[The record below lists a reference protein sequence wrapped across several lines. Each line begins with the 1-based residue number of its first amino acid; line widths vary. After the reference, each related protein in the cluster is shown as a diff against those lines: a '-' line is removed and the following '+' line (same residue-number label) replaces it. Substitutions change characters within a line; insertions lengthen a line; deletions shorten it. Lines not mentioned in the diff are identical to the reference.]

1 MKVTVSR
8 ASSRFDEYEA
18 ELEIPE
24 ILIKQLLNLGREIPV
39 EENSGSW
46 DAMEY
51 HPLAQQKAGRH
62 MEPFIIDINP
72 DTGDVELMI
81 YDFYVE

>member
-8 ASSRFDEYEA
+8 ASNRLEEYETD
-18 ELEIPE
+18 LEIPQ
-24 ILIKQLLNLGREIPV
+24 LLVKQLLNLGREIPI

-46 DAMEY
+46 DAR
-51 HPLAQQKAGRH
+51 GDGDSTS
-62 MEPFIIDINP
+62 FILDINP
-72 DTGDVELMI
+72 DTGEVELMI

>member
-8 ASSRFDEYEA
+8 ASSRSNEYEA
-18 ELEIPE
+18 ELEIPQL
-24 ILIKQLLNLGREIPV
+24 LIKQLINLGREIPV

-46 DAMEY
+46 DADG
-51 HPLAQQKAGRH
+51 KGDSTS
-62 MEPFIIDINP
+62 FIIDINP
-72 DTGDVELMI
+72 STREVELMI

>member
-8 ASSRFDEYEA
+8 ASSRSNEYET
-18 ELEIPE
+18 ELEIPQM
-24 ILIKQLLNLGREIPV
+24 LIKQLINLGREIPV

-46 DAMEY
+46 DADG
-51 HPLAQQKAGRH
+51 KGDSTS
-62 MEPFIIDINP
+62 FIIDINP
-72 DTGDVELMI
+72 STREVELMI

>member
-18 ELEIPE
+18 ELEIPQM
-24 ILIKQLLNLGREIPV
+24 LVKQLLNLGREIPV

-46 DAMEY
+46 DADGKGDS
-51 HPLAQQKAGRH
+51 AS
-62 MEPFIIDINP
+62 FIIDINP